1 VLVVALAGCAPD
13 GPAGEQSDARADA
26 GAAAEGGT
34 GADPG
39 PGTGADA
46 RAGAL
51 AGAEAR
57 QDPPTPGSVGPRTG
71 RVTEDGKT
79 RRWLSTALRAARGA
93 ALGAAPRGTCAEL
106 PPLGTQLAQLL
117 LVGFPGTRAG
127 PVSRRLV
134 DQGIGG
140 LLLFR
145 ANVVSAAQVRDLV
158 ADLRARAEI
167 PLEVAVDQEPG
178 TRVARLAGIVRA
190 TPPAREL
197 GRMPPDRVER
207 LGRMTGRDLAA
218 LGVTVDLA
226 PVLDVTG
233 ARWDGVIGDRSFGSD
248 PATVGRA
255 AVAFM
260 RGLAAGGVAPVGK
273 HFPGH
278 GATTVDSHHRL
289 PVVDAAPARLHA
301 RDLAPFRTAI
311 RAGLDAVMVG
321 HLVVRAVDPDTPAT
335 LSPAVVEG
343 LLRDRMG
350 FAGLVVSDALEMG
363 AIAGT
368 VPLPVAAERALA
380 AGVDQL
386 VLSGH
391 GAVPAILDHLRRSVA
406 GGRLSEA
413 RVREAFLRVQRFK
426 RVDRWAGC

>member
-1 VLVVALAGCAPD
+1 LRRSLATWLVLVFL
-13 GPAGEQSDARADA
+13 
-26 GAAAEGGT
+26 AAACDRGGS
-34 GADPG
+34 GNEQASG
-39 PGTGADA
+39 Q
-46 RAGAL
+46 
-51 AGAEAR
+51 AR
-57 QDPPTPGSVGPRTG
+57 QQASEQPS
-71 RVTEDGKT
+71 E
-79 RRWLSTALRAARGA
+79 AAREQANGA
-93 ALGAAPRGTCAEL
+93 RGTPTSGCEAPL

-117 LVGFPGTRAG
+117 LVGFPGTTAG

-134 DQGIGG
+134 DQGVGG

-145 ANVVSAAQVRDLV
+145 ANVVSGAQVRALV
-158 ADLRARAEI
+158 KALKDRAEI

-178 TRVARLAGIVRA
+178 TRVARLAGIVRTA
-190 TPPAREL
+190 PSAREL
-197 GRMPPDRVER
+197 GRMPAERVER
-207 LGRMTGRDLAA
+207 YGLATGRDLAA
-218 LGVTVDLA
+218 LGVTADLA

-233 ARWDGVIGDRSFGSD
+233 ARWDGVIGDRSFGAD
-248 PATVGRA
+248 PATAGRA

-260 RGLAAGGVAPVGK
+260 RGLTAGGVAPVGK

-278 GATTVDSHHRL
+278 GATTIDSHRRL
-289 PVVDAAPARLHA
+289 PVVDATMARLHA

-321 HLVVRAVDPDTPAT
+321 HLDVRAVDPATPAT
-335 LSPAVVEG
+335 LSPKVVGG

-350 FAGLVVSDALEMG
+350 FDGLVVSDALEMG

-368 VPLPVAAERALA
+368 VTIPVAAERAVA

-391 GAVPAILDHLRRSVA
+391 TQVPAVLDHLRRAVA
-406 GGRLSEA
+406 AGRLSTS

-426 RVDRWAGC
+426 GVDRWAGC

>member
-1 VLVVALAGCAPD
+1 LLLAACDRG
-13 GPAGEQSDARADA
+13 GPAGEPAAGSSARSSAGSAGGSA
-26 GAAAEGGT
+26 GASAAGS
-34 GADPG
+34 
-39 PGTGADA
+39 A
-46 RAGAL
+46 RGNPSSGCQAP
-51 AGAEAR
+51 R
-57 QDPPTPGSVGPRTG
+57 RGSVAQGGEECARP
-71 RVTEDGKT
+71 
-79 RRWLSTALRAARGA
+79 STAPATTSCAA
-93 ALGAAPRGTCAEL
+93 L

-117 LVGFPGTRAG
+117 LVGFPGTTAG
-127 PVSRRLV
+127 PVSRGLV
-134 DQGIGG
+134 DRGVGG
-140 LLLFR
+140 LLLFGP
-145 ANVVSAAQVRDLV
+145 NVVSAGQVRALV
-158 ADLRARAEI
+158 ADLKRRAEI

-178 TRVARLAGIVRA
+178 TRVARLAGVVRA
-190 TPPAREL
+190 TPSAREL
-197 GRMPPDRVER
+197 GRLPAHRVKGY
-207 LGRMTGRDLAA
+207 GRATGRDLAA
-218 LGVTVDLA
+218 LGVTADLA

-233 ARWDGVIGDRSFGSD
+233 ARWDGVIGDRSFAAD
-248 PATVGRA
+248 PAAAGRA

-335 LSPAVVEG
+335 LSPAVVGG

-350 FAGLVVSDALEMG
+350 FGGLVVSDALEMG
-363 AIAGT
+363 AIAET

-391 GAVPAILDHLRRSVA
+391 GAVPAILDHLRRAV
-406 GGRLSEA
+406 GNGRLSEA